1 MKLRKLFAGV
11 AAAATLLGGMA
22 FGATT
27 ANAADTASITLS
39 DKTVKGTVYT
49 AYKIG
54 SYDTASA
61 KVENDKLASVGV
73 TTDQAW
79 KTDAENVLGTTV
91 TNTPEYKGYG
101 DPLAYVA
108 GTTGYYTNTPG
119 MLPNA
124 SATMESFVQGLTGR
138 LDGKTAVDPS
148 QTVANDNDV
157 VFSGLDEG
165 LYLIVSKTDTEP
177 VTDAGSPLAIVGTRV
192 TVDGTAYTKLGAN
205 DQTLGEAVVKPST
218 PQKPSKSASDPN
230 PYVGATITYTL
241 EGTVPAKANS
251 FKFVDTLSVGL
262 TVKLDTLKVNVQ
274 GETDPLANTEYT
286 VDPASGDFNT
296 SAAKPSFT
304 IALNDATKYQG
315 KHIVVKYDAL
325 VNEKADVDGTDND
338 VRFDNSNQTATTTIT
353 PKLNTVTFTKKG
365 VDADASALKG
375 VVFQIVA
382 DANNATPLPDGTVT
396 EATSGDNGVVTF
408 SGLPNGTYTIT
419 EKTPAD
425 GYLTTALPSFT
436 VTVENGKVT
445 NVTPTGVGAGL
456 VTFENGYANIVV
468 KNVKKITQLP
478 LTGAAGT
485 ALFTVVAVLLAGVAA
500 TVFAKS
506 RSTKRAPNA

>member
-148 QTVANDNDV
+148 QTVANDNDDV

-382 DANNATPLPDGTVT
+382 DANNATPLPCGHVLRSAERHVHHHREDPGRWLPDHRPAFVHSYRRERQGHQRHPDGCRRRPRDLR
-396 EATSGDNGVVTF
+396 ERLRQHRGEERQEDH
-408 SGLPNGTYTIT
+408 P
-419 EKTPAD
+419 
-425 GYLTTALPSFT
+425 
-436 VTVENGKVT
+436 
-445 NVTPTGVGAGL
+445 
-456 VTFENGYANIVV
+456 
-468 KNVKKITQLP
+468 
-478 LTGAAGT
+478 
-485 ALFTVVAVLLAGVAA
+485 VAA
-500 TVFAKS
+500 HRCRRYRAVH
-506 RSTKRAPNA
+506 RGRRAPRRCCRDRVRQVPFHQARTQRLIDVNIPMR